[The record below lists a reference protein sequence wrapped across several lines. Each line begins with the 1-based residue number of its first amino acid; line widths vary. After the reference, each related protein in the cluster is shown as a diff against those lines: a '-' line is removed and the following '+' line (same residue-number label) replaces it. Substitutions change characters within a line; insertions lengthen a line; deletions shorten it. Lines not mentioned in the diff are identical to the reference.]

1 MGVVLAPHLSP
12 FIFGFLVARTTW
24 RWAYGIGCLYSLAV
38 LILIVLFMEE
48 S

>member
-12 FIFGFLVARTTW
+12 FVFGFLVARINW
-24 RWAYGIGCLYSLAV
+24 RWAWWIGCFYNLV
-38 LILIVLFMEE
+38 VVILIVFFMKE